1 MVRVVVFLAENIRHH
16 RIPACHAFA
25 RRADHRIE
33 KELIV
38 FDRVVVR
45 SKELAIEV
53 NVQAVLAVSHG
64 HGVVI
69 PAKSLPRTR
78 YGAGIQTALRAFLQ
92 HERPAG
98 ISGKRG
104 QNPGQTDTVCGLHRL
119 CGERF
124 LALV

>member
-1 MVRVVVFLAENIRHH
+1 MVRVVVFLAGNIRHH
-16 RIPACHAFA
+16 GVPARHAFA
-25 RRADHRIE
+25 RRADHGVE
-33 KELIV
+33 KEL
-38 FDRVVVR
+38 VVIGRMMVR

-92 HERPAG
+92 RERPAG
-98 ISGKRG
+98 ISGKRR
-104 QNPGQTDTVCGLHRL
+104 QNPGQPDTVCGLHCL